1 MPFPLI
7 YQYISAYFFKIKC
20 ILTNTKNGCIVD
32 IADIKLYTPSFKEL
46 NPLQDYNSIS
56 VLECQVPP
64 EQADRLEDFVG
75 GMSWRDRK
83 VVNEYLALAFRSFDK
98 RKAERLRDCSTFLQ
112 FKIYQD
118 GTKKLNSMNSC
129 HVRLCPICSWRRSLK
144 TYSNIRKVTE
154 YLHDKEQRQ
163 FVFVTLTV
171 ENCQGEDLSRT
182 LDMMFQAFN
191 RFNQLKDF
199 KKAFTG
205 FYRALEI
212 TRNSNPLSKNYGTYH
227 PHFHCVFSVKK
238 SYFTSRYYLSQQ
250 TLAELWQQSLRVN
263 YLPVVDVRKVRGS
276 LAKSCAEV
284 AKYSVKTNDI
294 IVPDDW
300 NITCETA
307 ELLDRALERRRLIS
321 YGGELAKV
329 RRLLRL
335 EDEENGDLVHIDE
348 DVPTEEDYKIVNYFW
363 FSGVRDYYGI

>member
-1 MPFPLI
+1 M
-7 YQYISAYFFKIKC
+7 
-20 ILTNTKNGCIVD
+20 
-32 IADIKLYTPSFKEL
+32 
-46 NPLQDYNSIS
+46 QDYNSIS

-154 YLHDKEQRQ
+154 YLHDKELRQ

-250 TLAELWQQSLRVN
+250 TLAELWQQSLRAD

>member
-1 MPFPLI
+1 M
-7 YQYISAYFFKIKC
+7 
-20 ILTNTKNGCIVD
+20 
-32 IADIKLYTPSFKEL
+32 
-46 NPLQDYNSIS
+46 QDYNSIS

>member
-1 MPFPLI
+1 
-7 YQYISAYFFKIKC
+7 
-20 ILTNTKNGCIVD
+20 LTKTKKGCIVD
-32 IADIKLYTPSFKEL
+32 IAVIKLYTPYLKEL
-46 NPLQDYNSIS
+46 NPLQVNNNTSKYY
-56 VLECQVPP
+56 CQVPP

-75 GMSWRDRK
+75 GMTWRERK

-112 FKIYQD
+112 FKVYAD

-144 TYSNIRKVTE
+144 TYANIRKVTE
-154 YLHDKEQRQ
+154 YLHEKEQRQ

-171 ENCQGEDLSRT
+171 ENCDGVDLSKT
-182 LDMMFQAFN
+182 LDIMFQGFN
-191 RFNQLKDF
+191 RFNQLKEF

-212 TRNSNPLSKNYGTYH
+212 TRNNNPISKNYGTYH

-250 TLAELWQQSLRVN
+250 RIAELWQQSLRLD
-263 YLPVVDVRKVRGS
+263 YLPVVDVRKVKGS

-284 AKYSVKTNDI
+284 AKYSVKSNDI
-294 IVPDDW
+294 IIPDDW
-300 NITCETA
+300 NITCEVA
-307 ELLDRALERRRLIS
+307 EMLDRALERRRLIS
-321 YGGELAKV
+321 YGGELAEV
-329 RRLLRL
+329 RRRLKL
-335 EDEENGDLVHIDE
+335 EDEETGDLVHIDE
-348 DVPTEEDYKIVNYFW
+348 DAPTEEDYKIVNYFW

>member
-1 MPFPLI
+1 MQCNNIIETF
-7 YQYISAYFFKIKC
+7 
-20 ILTNTKNGCIVD
+20 D
-32 IADIKLYTPSFKEL
+32 
-46 NPLQDYNSIS
+46 
-56 VLECQVPP
+56 CQVPP

-75 GMSWRDRK
+75 GMTWSERK
-83 VVNEYLALAFRSFDK
+83 MVNEYLSLAFASFDK
-98 RKAERLRDCSTFLQ
+98 RKAERLANCSTFLQ
-112 FKIYQD
+112 FKVYAD

-154 YLHDKEQRQ
+154 YLQQKEQRYY
-163 FVFVTLTV
+163 VFVTLTIA
-171 ENCQGEDLSRT
+171 NCEGSDLSKT
-182 LDMMFQAFN
+182 LDNMFRGFN
-191 RFNQLKDF
+191 RFNQLKEF

-212 TRNSNPLSKNYGTYH
+212 TRNNNSASKDYGTYH

-250 TLAELWQQSLRVN
+250 RIAELWQQSCRLDYV
-263 YLPVVDVRKVRGS
+263 PVVDVRKVKGD

-284 AKYSVKTNDI
+284 AKYSVKSNDI

-300 NITCETA
+300 HITCEVA
-307 ELLDRALERRRLIS
+307 EMLDRALERRRLIS

-329 RRLLRL
+329 RRMLRL
-335 EDEENGDLVHIDE
+335 EDEENGDLVHIEE
-348 DVPTEEDYKIVNYFW
+348 DAPTEEDYKIVNYFW